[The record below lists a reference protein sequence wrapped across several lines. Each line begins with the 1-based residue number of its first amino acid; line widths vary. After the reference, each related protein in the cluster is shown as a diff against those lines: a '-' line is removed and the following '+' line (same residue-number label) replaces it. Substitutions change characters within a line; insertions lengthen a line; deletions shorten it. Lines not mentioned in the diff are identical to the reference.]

1 MFETFLVSV
10 RRDTAAAPMRT
21 TAQGA
26 SSPPDMLSQQ
36 PTASTTPGQVGTVVM
51 SKKDEKCDPQTYG
64 KWFWE
69 NTIRTLKMWA
79 SRSSG

>member
-36 PTASTTPGQVGTVVM
+36 RTASTTPGQVGTVEM
-51 SKKDEKCDPQTYG
+51 SK
-64 KWFWE
+64 
-69 NTIRTLKMWA
+69 
-79 SRSSG
+79 

>member
-1 MFETFLVSV
+1 MFETFLVFV

-36 PTASTTPGQVGTVVM
+36 RTASTTPGQVGTVVR
-51 SKKDEKCDPQTYG
+51 KKCTSEMTSVTLRHMG
-64 KWFWE
+64 SGSG
-69 NTIRTLKMWA
+69 RTP
-79 SRSSG
+79 SGH

>member
-36 PTASTTPGQVGTVVM
+36 RTASTTPGQVGTVVRN
-51 SKKDEKCDPQTYG
+51 K
-64 KWFWE
+64 
-69 NTIRTLKMWA
+69 
-79 SRSSG
+79 